1 MMGLVIILVVAV
13 LIGVAWWWID
23 TRRDGQE
30 ADSFP
35 DRVDRRY
42 HLSRMQ
48 AAGPILARFCYL

>member
-13 LIGVAWWWID
+13 LIGVAWWWIA

-35 DRVDRRY
+35 DRDDRR
-42 HLSRMQ
+42 
-48 AAGPILARFCYL
+48 